1 MDIDNSAYNRER
13 PNIAVLRFWIE
24 YEDVAGKPGEP
35 REVHM
40 VEWVKKGT
48 NGATTCEKV
57 ARSFKDGAMK
67 DIIEPAYKSWL
78 KGQEEPTDGTPLS
91 AWPGVNPA
99 QADRLKALHLRTVED
114 VAGMNDADM
123 NRVGMGALA
132 LRDKARAFVAAKKD
146 TAPLAEA
153 MAKKDAEIAELRA
166 QLAEVTDT
174 MDKLAAA
181 NNMPRRGRPPK
192 AEAA

>member
-1 MDIDNSAYNRER
+1 MDIDRTAYERER
-13 PNIAVLRFWIE
+13 PNIAVLRFWTE
-24 YEDVAGKPGEP
+24 YEDVPGKPGEP

-57 ARSFKDGAMK
+57 ARALKADAMRE
-67 DIIEPAYKSWL
+67 IIDPAYKAWL
-78 KGQEEPTDGTPLS
+78 KGQEEPTEGTPLS

-99 QADRLKALHLRTVED
+99 QADRLKSLHLRTVED

-146 TAPLAEA
+146 MAPLAEA
-153 MAKKDAEIAELRA
+153 VAKKDAEIADLRA
-166 QLAEVTDT
+166 QVAELIEN

>member
-1 MDIDNSAYNRER
+1 MEFDRTAYERDR
-13 PNIAVLRFWIE
+13 PNIAVLKFWTE

-57 ARSFKDGAMK
+57 ARALKDNGLREVI
-67 DIIEPAYKSWL
+67 DPPYRSWL
-78 KGQEEPTDGTPLS
+78 KGQEEPAEGTSLS

-99 QADRLKALHLRTVED
+99 MADRLKALHLRSVED

-123 NRVGMGALA
+123 VRVGMGAGA
-132 LRDKARAFVAAKKD
+132 LRDKARAFVSAKKD
-146 TAPLAEA
+146 AAPLAEA
-153 MAKKDAEIAELRA
+153 VAKKDAEIAELRA
-166 QLAEVTDT
+166 QIAELTET
-174 MDKLAAA
+174 MDKLAADKGL
-181 NNMPRRGRPPK
+181 PRRGRPPK

>member
-1 MDIDNSAYNRER
+1 MDIDRTAYERER
-13 PNIAVLRFWIE
+13 PNIAVLRFWTE
-24 YEDVAGKPGEP
+24 YEDVPGKPGEP

-57 ARSFKDGAMK
+57 ARALKSDAMRE
-67 DIIEPAYKSWL
+67 IIDPAYKAWL
-78 KGQEEPTDGTPLS
+78 KGQEEPTEGTPLS

-99 QADRLKALHLRTVED
+99 QADRLKALYLRTVED

-123 NRVGMGALA
+123 TRVGMGALA

-146 TAPLAEA
+146 MAPLAEA
-153 MAKKDAEIAELRA
+153 VAKKDAEIADLRA
-166 QLAEVTDT
+166 QVAELIEN